1 MTSGSGGHHTPG
13 VQPGEIQYVS
23 SVLHGFG
30 RKCGDILNMETHMG
44 LILLHELHP
53 SPASGSWRGGRPYT
67 FCANVSKDRVL

>member
-53 SPASGSWRGGRPYT
+53 SPAS
-67 FCANVSKDRVL
+67 